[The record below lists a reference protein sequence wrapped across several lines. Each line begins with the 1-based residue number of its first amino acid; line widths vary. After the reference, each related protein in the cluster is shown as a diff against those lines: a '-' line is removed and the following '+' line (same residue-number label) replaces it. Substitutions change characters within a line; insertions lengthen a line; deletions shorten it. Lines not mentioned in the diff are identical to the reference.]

1 MINKADLIQFSL
13 EGWLFKNYLNVNL
26 SKADNQVY
34 LTGILI
40 SILSIESQIIL
51 PWMME
56 IAKYLNFSSA
66 LLTS

>member
-13 EGWLFKNYLNVNL
+13 EVWLFKNYLNVNL

-40 SILSIESQIIL
+40 SILSIESGIIL

>member
-13 EGWLFKNYLNVNL
+13 EVWLFKNYLNVNL

-40 SILSIESQIIL
+40 SILSIESGIIL

-56 IAKYLNFSSA
+56 IAKYLNFISA

>member
-40 SILSIESQIIL
+40 SILSIESGIIL

-56 IAKYLNFSSA
+56 IAKYVNFSSA
-66 LLTS
+66 PLTS